1 MPLSWKGQK
10 PRPKKEK
17 PKMIMACATRPSRG
31 FTRADSL
38 PSVMTSGCGNSTLS
52 TPAGFKAPSKAP
64 TIKTANSLS
73 RDLWFPTFQ
82 SGSAFQPLP
91 GLLLSVVTQSTTS
104 SLLRET
110 RLSAESSRRRTLSSS
125 ALLSHRTGTSMSP
138 AGTLTSE

>member
-1 MPLSWKGQK
+1 
-10 PRPKKEK
+10 
-17 PKMIMACATRPSRG
+17 MIMACATRPSRG

-82 SGSAFQPLP
+82 SGGAFQPLP
-91 GLLLSVVTQSTTS
+91 GLFLSVVTQSTS
-104 SLLRET
+104 VSLRET
-110 RLSAESSRRRTLSSS
+110 RLSAESIRRRTLSSS
-125 ALLSHRTGTSMSP
+125 ALLSRRTGISMSP
-138 AGTLTSE
+138 AGTLTSELYK